1 MGFYL
6 NFVGVGNFPCI
17 TKREIKTM
25 PKTKGYVLYE
35 GPSAINGESI
45 AAILTL
51 ESTNKKTGNMAQL
64 WILAK
69 DIPPHI
75 AQKTGDDDAVC
86 GDCPIKK
93 ECYVI
98 TFQGPLSVWN
108 AYKRGTYENIAD
120 TFQPGKFIDTSL
132 MFLMDLIIR
141 FGAYGDPAALPKWL
155 IKTISKNCK
164 DFTGYTHQWNKR
176 KFNYLKNYFMAS
188 VETKKF
194 AEKALK
200 KGFRYF
206 RIKPPSAINFKK
218 EIDCPSNIGIQ
229 CIDCKL
235 CNGSKQ
241 AKNITIEAHGARARG
256 IAYV

>member
-1 MGFYL
+1 MSK
-6 NFVGVGNFPCI
+6 N
-17 TKREIKTM
+17 
-25 PKTKGYVLYE
+25 KGYVLYE

-51 ESTNKKTGNMAQL
+51 NSTNKKTGNMAQL

-93 ECYVI
+93 ECYVL

-108 AYKRGTYENIAD
+108 AYKRGSYVNDAKFTQLYKS
-120 TFQPGKFIDTSL
+120 TPGFNFVDISQ
-132 MFLMDLIIR
+132 LIIR
-141 FGAYGDPAALPKWL
+141 FGAYGDPAALPKWY
-155 IKTISKNCK
+155 IQKIAENCK

-176 KFNYLKNYFMAS
+176 KFNFLKKYFMAS
-188 VETKKF
+188 VETKKL
-194 AEKALK
+194 AKKALK

-206 RIKPPSAINFKK
+206 RIKPPDAINFEK
-218 EIDCPSNIGIQ
+218 EITCPSDIGIQ

-235 CNGSKQ
+235 CNGAKQ
-241 AKNITIEAHGARARG
+241 AKNITIEAHGARAAG
-256 IAYV
+256 IAYA

>member
-1 MGFYL
+1 
-6 NFVGVGNFPCI
+6 
-17 TKREIKTM
+17 M

-35 GPSAINGESI
+35 GPSAINGENI

-75 AQKTGDDDAVC
+75 AQKTGNDDAVC

-93 ECYVI
+93 ECYVL

-108 AYKRGTYENIAD
+108 AYKRGSYENINLNFAKYVSILKKR
-120 TFQPGKFIDTSL
+120 FF
-132 MFLMDLIIR
+132 MELIIR
-141 FGAYGDPAALPKWL
+141 FGAYGDPAALPEWL
-155 IKTISKNCK
+155 ITSIADNCK

-188 VETKKF
+188 VETKKL

-206 RIKPPSAINFKK
+206 RIKPENAINFEK
-218 EIDCPSNIGIQ
+218 EITCPSDLGIQ

-235 CNGSKQ
+235 CNGAKQ
-241 AKNITIEAHGARARG
+241 AKNITIQAHGARAGG
-256 IAYV
+256 ISYV

>member
-1 MGFYL
+1 MSK
-6 NFVGVGNFPCI
+6 V
-17 TKREIKTM
+17 
-25 PKTKGYVLYE
+25 KGYVLYE
-35 GPSAINGESI
+35 GPSAINGENI

-51 ESTNKKTGNMAQL
+51 NSSNVKTGNMAQL

-69 DIPPHI
+69 DTAPHI
-75 AQKTGDDDAVC
+75 AQKTGEDSAVC
-86 GDCPIKK
+86 GDCPIKN
-93 ECYVI
+93 ECYVL

-108 AYKRGTYENIAD
+108 AYKRGSYDDSFINGNGIAKD
-120 TFQPGKFIDTSL
+120 ILSQ
-132 MFLMDLIIR
+132 LIIR

-155 IKTISKNCK
+155 IKLIAENCK

-176 KFNYLKNYFMAS
+176 KFNFLKNYFMAS
-188 VETKKF
+188 VETKKL

-206 RIKPPSAINFKK
+206 RIKQPGADNFEN
-218 EIDCPSNIGIQ
+218 EITCPADSKGIQ

-241 AKNITIEAHGARARG
+241 AANITIEAHGARAGG
-256 IAYV
+256 IAYA

>member
-188 VETKKF
+188 VETKKL

-206 RIKPPSAINFKK
+206 RIKPENAINFEN
-218 EIDCPSNIGIQ
+218 EITCPSDIGIQ

-241 AKNITIEAHGARARG
+241 AKNITIEAHGARALG